1 MTERSSLSFSEYA
14 ILGLL
19 SFGERSGYDLDKLAQ
34 RSIGYF
40 WRPAKSKIYAILPR
54 LVELGLA
61 ESSAVAQERRPDKQ
75 LYRLTAAGE
84 TALRGWLD
92 SDESFAGVARDGL
105 LLKLFFG
112 ELADPDALRTQVLE
126 RKRRAEAQLADLEE
140 IERRIDQDADF
151 FPYLT
156 LLHGLEDARSTV
168 IWAEDV
174 LSLLDRRTGP
184 RSGRARG

>member
-1 MTERSSLSFSEYA
+1 MPDARLSFSEYA
-14 ILGLL
+14 VLGLL

-61 ESSAVAQERRPDKQ
+61 ESTPVAQERRPDKY
-75 LYRLTAAGE
+75 LYGLTAEGE
-84 TALRGWLD
+84 AALRRWLD
-92 SDESFAGVARDGL
+92 SDETFVGVARDGL

-112 ELADPDALRTQVLE
+112 ALADPDVLRAHVLE
-126 RKRRAEAQLADLEE
+126 RKRRAEQQLAELEE
-140 IERRIDQDADF
+140 IERRIDQDEDF

-174 LSLLDRRTGP
+174 LSLLDRRAART
-184 RSGRARG
+184 SDRADG